1 MKKFIA
7 REFLWFLVITLLAA
21 PLALLFLSAL
31 DIASKGYSF
40 SLNEKDFIMELFI
53 LAYVINF
60 IGLYL
65 VRLIV
70 MAVRVL
76 TINNKPEP

>member
-7 REFLWFLVITLLAA
+7 REFLWFLAISTLAA

-31 DIASKGYSF
+31 DLASKGYTHST
-40 SLNEKDFIMELFI
+40 NEEDFIMELFI
-53 LAYVINF
+53 LAYIVNF
-60 IGLYL
+60 FGLYL

-70 MAVRVL
+70 LAIRVL
-76 TINNKPEP
+76 STDSSPKP

>member
-1 MKKFIA
+1 MKKIIA
-7 REFLWFLVITLLAA
+7 REFLWFLIIILLAA

-31 DIASKGYSF
+31 DVASEGYTF

-53 LAYVINF
+53 LAYIINI

-70 MAVRVL
+70 LAIKVL
-76 TINNKPEP
+76 FTGDNPKP